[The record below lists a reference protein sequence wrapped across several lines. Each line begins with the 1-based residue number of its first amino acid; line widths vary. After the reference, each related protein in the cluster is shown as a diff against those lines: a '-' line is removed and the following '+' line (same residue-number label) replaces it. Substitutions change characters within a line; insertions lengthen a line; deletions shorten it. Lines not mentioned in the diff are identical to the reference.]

1 MIKFILFIFSFSII
15 SFADEN
21 QMLKQQNVLLI
32 QKLIESEEKIAKNF
46 ERYILEK
53 YKIPTMSNL
62 LEDEYLGSSFS
73 LSNKFGFDLSFKSS
87 SNLQLYYAITNENDP
102 NDYKNLLYKR
112 DLYREYTSVYLE
124 EISADEINYNNSFT
138 EILLKSDE
146 AKTLHSILK
155 AGYTIEE
162 SCPSTSGT
170 LVDKYCS
177 LNDSAIRWY
186 NSSSFWIEYSKKD
199 FDRGN
204 VTISTSSLLSDSRI
218 TSLPIGTYIY
228 INNGAQYVKLKDSIL
243 KVD

>member
-1 MIKFILFIFSFSII
+1 MIKFILFIFSFYII
-15 SFADEN
+15 SFANEN
-21 QMLKQQNVLLI
+21 QMLKQQNVLLL
-32 QKLIESEEKIAKNF
+32 QKIIESEEKIAKNF
-46 ERYILEK
+46 ERYILEN
-53 YKIPTMSNL
+53 YKIPTMNDL
-62 LEDEYLGSSFS
+62 LDEKYLGPSFS
-73 LSNKFGFDLSFKSS
+73 LSNKFGFDLSFKST
-87 SNLQLYYAITNENDP
+87 SNLQLYYAITNDKDP

-112 DLYREYTSVYLE
+112 DLSREYTSVYLE

-204 VTISTSSLLSDSRI
+204 VTVSTSSLLSDSRI